1 MKLVLS
7 NYGIKDLSERLDFLK
22 SDIEDACVEIV
33 NELINKGSSE
43 ALRLDASVP
52 HSSTKP
58 NTAFVQRAKCED
70 NSIRGKVGLQGSGI
84 IYDEFG
90 TGEEGASDAH
100 PWKWQTAS
108 GSKLNPYNSGPIV
121 SKNINKYGRHY
132 WFYTPMAGSS
142 QYYAPN
148 GYTEGIPSGK
158 QMYNTAKMLQKEKKM
173 VAKPILNRYLSK
185 YN

>member
-1 MKLVLS
+1 MKLKLS
-7 NYGIKDLSERLDFLK
+7 VYGVNELIQKLQFLQ
-22 SDIEDACVEIV
+22 SDIEDAGIQIV
-33 NELINKGSSE
+33 NSLIDTGVSE
-43 ALRLDASVP
+43 ALKFDSNVA
-52 HSSTKP
+52 HSSTDR
-58 NTAFVQRAKCED
+58 NTPFMQRAKSSED
-70 NSIRGKVGLQGSGI
+70 SVKGSVGLQGTGI

-90 TGEEGASDAH
+90 TGEEGAADAH

-108 GSKLNPYNSGPIV
+108 GARLNPYNSGPVV
-121 SKNINKYGRHY
+121 SKNVNKYGRHY

-142 QYYAPN
+142 QYYKPN

-158 QMYNTAKMLQKEKKM
+158 QMYNTARTLQKEKNR